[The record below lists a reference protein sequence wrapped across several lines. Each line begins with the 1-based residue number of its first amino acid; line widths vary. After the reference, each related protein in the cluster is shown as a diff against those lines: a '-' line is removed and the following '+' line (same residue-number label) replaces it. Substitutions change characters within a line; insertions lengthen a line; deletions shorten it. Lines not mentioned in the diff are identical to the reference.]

1 MRDPRDGET
10 TETAYDD
17 PTTRTGT
24 GSAAATGAG
33 SAATG
38 AGSAAAT
45 GDGSGHA
52 THAPENTPT
61 ARTPDDPTTETGTR
75 PTAATSSSNPAN
87 RAGDRHVVGTG
98 GARTARTGDGETN
111 RAGDRAAIGKT
122 RGATASDA
130 TTDGPDGL
138 DARLVVDRGAFRLDV
153 SLAVAPGEVVAL
165 LGPNGAG
172 KTTALRALAGL
183 TPLTDGHLRLDG
195 VALEGTPPESRP
207 VGVVFQDYL
216 LFPHLT
222 ALDNVAFGPRCQG
235 ATKTQARARAAE
247 WLDRM
252 SLADHAGAKPRKL
265 SGGQAQRVA
274 LARALATR
282 PRLLLLD
289 EPLAALDAR
298 TRLEVRAQL
307 RRHLA
312 EFEAVAVLVTHDP
325 LDAMVLADRLV
336 VVEHGE
342 VVQEGAPSHIAR
354 HPRTD
359 YIAQL
364 VGLNLYRG
372 EADGHTVRL
381 DVGPALT
388 TTEDLTGPV
397 FVAFPPSAVTLY
409 REPPAG
415 ASARNHWRCEVA
427 GLETHGD
434 QIRVDLTGELPL
446 AADLTTVAAAELDLH
461 PGAEVWA
468 AVKAAQTHAY
478 PV

>member
-1 MRDPRDGET
+1 M
-10 TETAYDD
+10 
-17 PTTRTGT
+17 TGT
-24 GSAAATGAG
+24 QEQ
-33 SAATG
+33 
-38 AGSAAAT
+38 
-45 GDGSGHA
+45 
-52 THAPENTPT
+52 HAP
-61 ARTPDDPTTETGTR
+61 
-75 PTAATSSSNPAN
+75 
-87 RAGDRHVVGTG
+87 AGAV
-98 GARTARTGDGETN
+98 A
-111 RAGDRAAIGKT
+111 
-122 RGATASDA
+122 
-130 TTDGPDGL
+130 DGL
-138 DARLVVDRGAFRLDV
+138 DARLVVDRGGFRLDV
-153 SLAVAPGEVVAL
+153 ALTVAPGEVAAL

-183 TPLTDGHLRLDG
+183 TPLSGGHLRLDG
-195 VALEGTPPESRP
+195 TELDRTPPEARP

-235 ATKTQARARAAE
+235 ATKAEARAQAAE
-247 WLDRM
+247 WLDRLG
-252 SLADHAGAKPRKL
+252 LAAHTGAKPRRL

-298 TRLEVRAQL
+298 TRLEVRARL

-312 EFEAVAVLVTHDP
+312 DFEAVAVLVTHDP

-336 VVEHGE
+336 VVEHGR
-342 VVQEGAPSHIAR
+342 VVQEGTPADIAR

-381 DVGPALT
+381 ADGPVLT
-388 TTEDLTGPV
+388 TTEVLSGPV
-397 FVAFPPSAVTLY
+397 FVAFPPSAVTLH
-409 REPPAG
+409 RERPTG
-415 ASARNHWRCEVA
+415 SSARNLWRCEVA

-434 QIRVDLTGELPL
+434 QIRADLTGELPL

-468 AVKAAQTHAY
+468 TVKATQTHAY

>member
-1 MRDPRDGET
+1 M
-10 TETAYDD
+10 
-17 PTTRTGT
+17 TGIHDHDVP
-24 GSAAATGAG
+24 AG
-33 SAATG
+33 
-38 AGSAAAT
+38 
-45 GDGSGHA
+45 
-52 THAPENTPT
+52 
-61 ARTPDDPTTETGTR
+61 
-75 PTAATSSSNPAN
+75 TAA
-87 RAGDRHVVGTG
+87 
-98 GARTARTGDGETN
+98 
-111 RAGDRAAIGKT
+111 
-122 RGATASDA
+122 
-130 TTDGPDGL
+130 DGL
-138 DARLVVDRGAFRLDV
+138 DARLVVDRGGFRLDV
-153 SLAVAPGEVVAL
+153 ALTAAPGEVVAL

-183 TPLTDGHLRLDG
+183 TPLGGGHLRLDG
-195 VALEGTPPESRP
+195 TELDRTPPESRP

-235 ATKTQARARAAE
+235 VRKAQARERAAE
-247 WLDRM
+247 WLDRLG
-252 SLADHAGAKPRKL
+252 LADHAGTKPRRL

-298 TRLEVRAQL
+298 TRLEVRARL

-312 EFEAVAVLVTHDP
+312 DFEAVAVLVTHDP

-336 VVEHGE
+336 VVEHGR
-342 VVQEGAPSHIAR
+342 VVQEGVPSDIAR

-359 YIAQL
+359 YIARL

-381 DVGPALT
+381 ADGPLLT
-388 TTEDLTGPV
+388 TAELLSGPV
-397 FVAFPPSAVTLY
+397 FVAFPPSAVTLH
-409 REPPAG
+409 RDRPTG
-415 ASARNHWRCEVA
+415 SSARNLWHGEIA

-434 QIRVDLTGELPL
+434 QIRADLTGELPL
-446 AADLTTVAAAELDLH
+446 AADLTTVAAAELGLH

-468 AVKAAQTHAY
+468 TVKAAQTHAY

>member
-1 MRDPRDGET
+1 MTDMDET
-10 TETAYDD
+10 TSGVRAED
-17 PTTRTGT
+17 PL
-24 GSAAATGAG
+24 GA
-33 SAATG
+33 
-38 AGSAAAT
+38 
-45 GDGSGHA
+45 
-52 THAPENTPT
+52 
-61 ARTPDDPTTETGTR
+61 
-75 PTAATSSSNPAN
+75 
-87 RAGDRHVVGTG
+87 
-98 GARTARTGDGETN
+98 
-111 RAGDRAAIGKT
+111 
-122 RGATASDA
+122 
-130 TTDGPDGL
+130 GL
-138 DARLVVDRGAFRLDV
+138 DARLVVERGAFRLDV
-153 SLAVAPGEVVAL
+153 ALTAAPGDVVAL

-183 TPLTDGHLRLDG
+183 VPLTGGHLRLDG
-195 VALEGTPPESRP
+195 ATLDRTPPEARP

-216 LFPHLT
+216 LFPHLS

-235 ATKTQARARAAE
+235 ASKAEARALASR
-247 WLDRM
+247 WLARM
-252 SLADHAGAKPRKL
+252 GLADHTGVKPRRL

-336 VVEHGE
+336 VVEHGR
-342 VVQEGAPSHIAR
+342 VVQEGAPSDIAR
-354 HPRTD
+354 RPRTD

-372 EADGHTVRL
+372 QAEGHTVRL
-381 DVGPALT
+381 DGGLVLA
-388 TTEDLTGPV
+388 TTEDLSGPA
-397 FVAFPPSAVTLY
+397 FVAFPPGAVTLY
-409 REPPAG
+409 RDRPSG
-415 ASARNHWRCEVA
+415 SSARNLWRCEVA

-434 QIRVDLTGELPL
+434 QIRADLTGELAL

-461 PGAEVWA
+461 PGAVVWA
-468 AVKAAQTHAY
+468 TVKAAQTHAY
-478 PV
+478 PA

>member
-1 MRDPRDGET
+1 M
-10 TETAYDD
+10 TETHDV
-17 PTTRTGT
+17 
-24 GSAAATGAG
+24 
-33 SAATG
+33 
-38 AGSAAAT
+38 
-45 GDGSGHA
+45 HA
-52 THAPENTPT
+52 
-61 ARTPDDPTTETGTR
+61 D
-75 PTAATSSSNPAN
+75 TAA
-87 RAGDRHVVGTG
+87 
-98 GARTARTGDGETN
+98 
-111 RAGDRAAIGKT
+111 
-122 RGATASDA
+122 
-130 TTDGPDGL
+130 DGL
-138 DARLVVDRGAFRLDV
+138 DARLVVDRGTFRLDV
-153 SLAVAPGEVVAL
+153 ALTVAPGEVVAL

-172 KTTALRALAGL
+172 KSTALRALAGL
-183 TPLTDGHLRLDG
+183 TPLAGGHLRLDG
-195 VALEGTPPESRP
+195 TELARTPPESRP

-235 ATKTQARARAAE
+235 ASKAEARAQAAE
-247 WLDRM
+247 WLDRLG
-252 SLADHAGAKPRKL
+252 LADHAGVKPRRL

-336 VVEHGE
+336 VVEHGR
-342 VVQEGAPSHIAR
+342 VVQQGSPSGIAR

-359 YIAQL
+359 YIARL

-372 EADGHTVRL
+372 EAEGHTVRL
-381 DVGPALT
+381 DAGPPVT
-388 TTEDLTGPV
+388 TTEVLSGPV
-397 FVAFPPSAVTLY
+397 FVAFPPSAVTLH
-409 REPPAG
+409 RDRPTG
-415 ASARNHWRCEVA
+415 SSARNLWRCEVA

-434 QIRVDLTGELPL
+434 QIRADLTGELPL
-446 AADLTTVAAAELDLH
+446 AADLTTVAAADLDLR
-461 PGAEVWA
+461 PGTPVWA
-468 AVKAAQTHAY
+468 TVKATQTHAY